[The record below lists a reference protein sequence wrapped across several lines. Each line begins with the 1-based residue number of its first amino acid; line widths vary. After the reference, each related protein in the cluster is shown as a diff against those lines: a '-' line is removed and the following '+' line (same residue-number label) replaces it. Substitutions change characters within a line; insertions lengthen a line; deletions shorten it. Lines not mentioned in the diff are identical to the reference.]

1 MKDLKLARNRAT
13 EERFRLIQKITEEW
27 RDMGINLGLED
38 IINNFRHLE
47 PEERVERVL
56 KKWIEN
62 AANLADPKRYA
73 YSWDGLDNLLQDVGY
88 GQVANEYFSFL
99 EKCPY

>member
-1 MKDLKLARNRAT
+1 MVRNPKVGPP
-13 EERFRLIQKITEEW
+13 FRLKRQITEQW
-27 RDMGINLGLED
+27 RDMGITLGLED
-38 IINNFRHLE
+38 IINNFKHLE

-62 AANLADPKRYA
+62 AANLADPERYA

-99 EKCPY
+99 EKCTQLM